1 MPKSKPRR
9 RPEPPTKDV
18 DVTPDLKPG
27 VKTTIVLP
35 IYLWKQAK
43 VRAIEDRVDL
53 RNVVIASLEA
63 YLRKGER

>member
-1 MPKSKPRR
+1 
-9 RPEPPTKDV
+9 
-18 DVTPDLKPG
+18 VTPDLKPG